1 MKDYETR
8 GDSLSN
14 YIFVNDLFIYIIYL
28 FEFFIE
34 KVKYGQK
41 IWSDRYAIPILE
53 QGAMLLRLHQK
64 NQRP

>member
-53 QGAMLLRLHQK
+53 WGAMLLRLHQK

>member
-1 MKDYETR
+1 MKDYKTQ

-34 KVKYGQK
+34 KSE
-41 IWSDRYAIPILE
+41 IWSEDMI
-53 QGAMLLRLHQK
+53 
-64 NQRP
+64 